1 MTNAFALQD
10 RPNGFNWA
18 IEIGGVGRQKLWNEI
33 FSHERFSLSSPS
45 SMVVEYKYR
54 FLLQRLNTV
63 SKIRDKL
70 CESHCIGATR
80 YFMIKAVVDALTY
93 SSENS
98 KRARSIFSLGKWY
111 DKLLAV
117 VVPGFLLDHVSSE
130 GSLIKVN
137 DRLIA
142 HDPVSEFHGKFNSL
156 CL

>member
-1 MTNAFALQD
+1 MQRHNA
-10 RPNGFNWA
+10 
-18 IEIGGVGRQKLWNEI
+18 
-33 FSHERFSLSSPS
+33 
-45 SMVVEYKYR
+45 
-54 FLLQRLNTV
+54 V
-63 SKIRDKL
+63 SKICDKL
-70 CESHCIGATR
+70 SESHCIGATR
-80 YFMIKAVVDALTY
+80 YFIVKAAVDALTY

>member
-1 MTNAFALQD
+1 MIVQ
-10 RPNGFNWA
+10 
-18 IEIGGVGRQKLWNEI
+18 
-33 FSHERFSLSSPS
+33 
-45 SMVVEYKYR
+45 YKYR
-54 FLLQRLNTV
+54 FHLQRFNL
-63 SKIRDKL
+63 ICQIGDKL

-80 YFMIKAVVDALTY
+80 YFIVKAAVDALTY

-130 GSLIKVN
+130 GSLIKIN
-137 DRLIA
+137 DRLLT